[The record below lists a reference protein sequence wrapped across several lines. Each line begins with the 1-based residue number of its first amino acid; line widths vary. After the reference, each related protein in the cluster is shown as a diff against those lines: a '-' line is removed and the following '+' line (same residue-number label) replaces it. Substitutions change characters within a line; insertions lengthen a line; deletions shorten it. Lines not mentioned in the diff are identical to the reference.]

1 MQMNW
6 GKIHIIYPEKPER
19 TFSLCARLIC
29 EDILL
34 HRTSSQR
41 LGTVTGFWNA
51 HVSTKDYKTCKE
63 TGKHGLFRE
72 IKFIPTIQPK
82 EIQAWG
88 LLDKDFKTT
97 VLNVFSELKE
107 NMDRQQ
113 KEITEMAHEENE
125 VVNKEIEVI
134 QSNQTEILE
143 YNCNV

>member
-1 MQMNW
+1 M
-6 GKIHIIYPEKPER
+6 
-19 TFSLCARLIC
+19 
-29 EDILL
+29 
-34 HRTSSQR
+34 
-41 LGTVTGFWNA
+41 
-51 HVSTKDYKTCKE
+51 
-63 TGKHGLFRE
+63 
-72 IKFIPTIQPK
+72 
-82 EIQAWG
+82 
-88 LLDKDFKTT
+88 LDKDFKTT